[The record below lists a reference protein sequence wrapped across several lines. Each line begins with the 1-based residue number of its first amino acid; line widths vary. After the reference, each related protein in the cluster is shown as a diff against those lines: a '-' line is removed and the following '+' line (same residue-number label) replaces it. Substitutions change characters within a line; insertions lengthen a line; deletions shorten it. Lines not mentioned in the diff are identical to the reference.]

1 MSERLGPRR
10 RRICGVRSRKLGRRC
25 HALSAAEKGGLT
37 AFFSGCKE
45 ASLHFPRRSN
55 VGQRCRAPY
64 QCEATEAPTEPRMIS
79 GVVFQG
85 GKFKE
90 RLREREQLEAE
101 SLAEERAS
109 L

>member
-1 MSERLGPRR
+1 
-10 RRICGVRSRKLGRRC
+10 
-25 HALSAAEKGGLT
+25 
-37 AFFSGCKE
+37 
-45 ASLHFPRRSN
+45 
-55 VGQRCRAPY
+55 
-64 QCEATEAPTEPRMIS
+64 MIS